1 MTLRFIPLFLAL
13 VLSAGPAFPQSA
25 KSLKETGQAKAVMVR
40 IDGFM
45 KSKSG
50 AV

>member
-1 MTLRFIPLFLAL
+1 MILRFTLFLVL
-13 VLSAGPAFPQSA
+13 VLSAGIASPQSV
-25 KSLKETGQAKAVMVR
+25 KQPKEAEQSKTVTVH

>member
-1 MTLRFIPLFLAL
+1 MTLRFTLLFLAL
-13 VLSAGPAFPQSA
+13 ALSTGPAFPQSA
-25 KSLKETGQAKAVMVR
+25 NRSKETGQTKAVTVH

>member
-1 MTLRFIPLFLAL
+1 MTLRFTLLFLAL
-13 VLSAGPAFPQSA
+13 VLTAVPAFPQSA
-25 KSLKETGQAKAVMVR
+25 KRSKETGQTKVVTVH